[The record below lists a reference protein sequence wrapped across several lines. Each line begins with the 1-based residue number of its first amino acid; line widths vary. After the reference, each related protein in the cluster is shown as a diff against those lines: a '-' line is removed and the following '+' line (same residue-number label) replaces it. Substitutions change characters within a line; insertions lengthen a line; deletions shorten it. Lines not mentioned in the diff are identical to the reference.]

1 MTDTK
6 TTPISADEY
15 LRKILLAPVYD
26 VARNTDLD
34 FMPKLAERLHHDI
47 WLKRED
53 QQPVKS
59 FKLRGAYNKLA
70 SLSQEQRDLG
80 VIAASAGNHAQGLAM
95 SANKMQVKATIV
107 MPETTPD
114 IKVNAVRRFG
124 GYWVNVVLHG
134 KNFDAASAEASRLSA
149 HHGLT
154 MVHPF
159 DDPDVIAGQ
168 GTIGK
173 ELFDAKRDIDTIFI
187 AVGGGGLV
195 AGIGAYI
202 KQLNPD
208 VRIVAVEAEES
219 ACLKAAFE
227 KGEQTTLDK
236 VGIFA
241 DGVAVRR
248 IGAETL
254 RLCQQ
259 YVDEVITV
267 SSDEICAA
275 IKDIFD
281 DTRAIAEPA
290 GAISVAGIKKW
301 LADNPQTERQQLAG
315 ILCGANINFHTLRYV
330 SERCELGEGRE
341 AIIAATIPEQKG
353 AFREFCAALGDRTI
367 TEFNYRY
374 CPKGEASVY
383 AGVRLRRG
391 EDELQEVFSS
401 LTDEGINWFDLTDN
415 EVAKQHVRYMVG
427 GRVDDLPNERLYSFV
442 LPALPGALD
451 SFLNTLGGLWN
462 ITLFH
467 YRNHDAADAMVL
479 AGFDIKDDE
488 KAEFEKHLQTV
499 GYKFEEETDNP
510 AYRFFLK
517 S

>member
-1 MTDTK
+1 MSNPVSPD
-6 TTPISADEY
+6 AY

-26 VARNTDLD
+26 VAKNTDLNV
-34 FMPKLAERLHHDI
+34 MSKLSERLGHDI

-70 SLSQEQRDLG
+70 SLTNDQRSLG
-80 VIAASAGNHAQGLAM
+80 VIAASAGNHAQGLAL
-95 SANKMQVKATIV
+95 SAKRMQVKATIV

-114 IKVNAVRRFG
+114 IKVSAVRTFG
-124 GYWVNVVLHG
+124 GEWVNVVLQG
-134 KNFDAASAEASRLSA
+134 KNFDSASAEAQRLSKV
-149 HHGLT
+149 HGLT

-173 ELFDAKRDIDTIFI
+173 ELFDAKRDIDTLFI

-195 AGIGAYI
+195 AGIAVYM
-202 KQLNPD
+202 KQLNPNL
-208 VRIVAVEAEES
+208 RIVAVEAEDS
-219 ACLKAAFE
+219 ACLKAAFD
-227 KGEQTTLDK
+227 KGEQTTLDT

-241 DGVAVRR
+241 DGVAVRT
-248 IGAETL
+248 IGAETF

-290 GAISVAGIKKW
+290 GALSVAGIKKW
-301 LADNPQTERQQLAG
+301 LSTNTPETKQQFAG
-315 ILCGANINFHTLRYV
+315 ILCGSNINFHTLRYV

-341 AIIAATIPEQKG
+341 AIIAATIPEVKG
-353 AFREFCAALGDRTI
+353 AFREFCDVLGNRTI

-374 CPKGEASVY
+374 TPETAANVFV
-383 AGVRLRRG
+383 GVRLRRG
-391 EDELQEVFSS
+391 EEELKEV
-401 LTDEGINWFDLTDN
+401 LTDLTNEGIDWVNLTDN
-415 EVAKQHVRYMVG
+415 EVAKLHVRYMIG
-427 GRVDDLPNERLYSFV
+427 GRVNQLPNERLYSFEF
-442 LPALPGALD
+442 PQLPGALA
-451 SFLNTLGGLWN
+451 SFLHTLGGLWN

-479 AGFDIKDDE
+479 VGFDVPGEQVDDLE
-488 KAEFEKHLQTV
+488 NHLSTL
-499 GYKFEEETDNP
+499 GYNYSDETENP
-510 AYRFFLK
+510 AFHYFLK